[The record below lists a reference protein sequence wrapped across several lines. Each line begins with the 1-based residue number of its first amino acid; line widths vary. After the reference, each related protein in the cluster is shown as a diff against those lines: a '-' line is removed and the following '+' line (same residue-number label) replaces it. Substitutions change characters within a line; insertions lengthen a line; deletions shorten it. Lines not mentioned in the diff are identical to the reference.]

1 MSDLTVKK
9 RKKSTDF
16 VRMERL
22 AALSKE
28 GCWSAHA
35 RGVGRPER
43 ALDFEP
49 NFKLKVTF
57 PKLVFLYLT
66 LSENYFDSLSSQKS
80 FKVEK
85 TQ

>member
-1 MSDLTVKK
+1 MPLSDLTVKK

-28 GCWSAHA
+28 ACWSAHA
-35 RGVGRPER
+35 RGV

-66 LSENYFDSLSSQKS
+66 SSENYFDSLSSK
-80 FKVEK
+80 KII
-85 TQ
+85 